1 MKDFKL
7 YDMDSNEFYKLIDST
22 RVELKKH
29 NDGYRKISGKLHKI
43 MDKYTN
49 LQLLLEDEK
58 IVELNTEECKKLQEI
73 VSLGMQLRAYEEQQI
88 FFLGARENY
97 FYMQNLGL
105 IKVWVYKKAVST
117 PMFFLYNASNV
128 FVLKP
133 QIQLKD
139 GINPKPYLKLRKRDE
154 RFYEFLHQLRGM
166 ATNLNQMA
174 KIYNENYGYVNTS
187 KYKTMLD
194 EIESFILGLNEVYVL
209 PKKIGGT
216 NGNNKSMEI

>member
-1 MKDFKL
+1 MEDFKL
-7 YDMDSNEFYKLIDST
+7 YYMDSSEFYELIDST

-29 NDGYRKISGKLHKI
+29 N
-43 MDKYTN
+43 
-49 LQLLLEDEK
+49 EDEK
-58 IVELNTEECKKLQEI
+58 KIFDEKAKKSGLNKSEFFRKIILEY
-73 VSLGMQLRAYEEQQI
+73 QLSEKQ
-88 FFLGARENY
+88 
-97 FYMQNLGL
+97 
-105 IKVWVYKKAVST
+105 
-117 PMFFLYNASNV
+117 
-128 FVLKP
+128 
-133 QIQLKD
+133 
-139 GINPKPYLKLRKRDE
+139 DE

-209 PKKIGGT
+209 PKKIWGT